1 MHAAIAA
8 SALAGTFFLG
18 FPVAADMMRVT
29 WRAAPTCAEPVIPT
43 MGVIADQDPAGRRQ
57 LDRSKPVPAKSE
69 IIRAW
74 RKRQDAIKSFRFA
87 WVEEQCHARGWM
99 PNPRYP
105 EREWLAI
112 PALLLDRSYS
122 VTKTLAV
129 DGTMMRY
136 SFELDRREEP
146 DGVDVVSPQG
156 DNRGLGVRRHYAY
169 LSVFD
174 GQRGETRV
182 SSLTGSPPPA
192 IRRVDAPVD
201 AQNLDTRAILLA
213 FRPLDRAMGHILIDR
228 AVTNERRAFYRGRST
243 FLLEERHDPSGWKTM
258 LWVEPE
264 RDFLVS
270 RCAVFFEQKW
280 IVDIDIDYVQDV
292 QWGWIPSGWR
302 VTEMLADGSRRL
314 VSQAT
319 VSSYSINRPI
329 SIQAFK

>member
-1 MHAAIAA
+1 MNAAIAA
-8 SALAGTFFLG
+8 GAVAGAFVLG
-18 FPVAADMMRVT
+18 FPVAADIMRGT
-29 WRAAPTCAEPVIPT
+29 HGAPTCAEPVAPT
-43 MGVIADQDPAGRRQ
+43 RGVVADHDSAGRLR
-57 LDRSKPVPAKSE
+57 LDPSKPVPAKAE

-74 RKRQDAIKSFRFA
+74 RQRQDAIKSFRFA
-87 WVEEQCHARGWM
+87 WVEDQCHARGWI

-112 PALLLDRSYS
+112 PGLLSDRSYS
-122 VTKTLAV
+122 VTKALSV

-136 SFELDRREEP
+136 SFELDRKEEP
-146 DGVDVVSPQG
+146 DGVDVVAPQG
-156 DNRGLGVRRHYAY
+156 DNQGLGVRRHYSY

-182 SSLTGSPPPA
+182 SSLTGSPPAA
-192 IRRVDAPVD
+192 IRRVEAPAD

-213 FRPLDRAMGHILIDR
+213 FRPLDSTMGHLLLDR
-228 AVTNERRAFYRGRST
+228 AVTNERRSFYRGRSV

-270 RCAVFFEQKW
+270 RCAVYFEQKW
-280 IVDIDIDYVQDV
+280 IVDIDIDYQQDAR
-292 QWGWIPSGWR
+292 WGWIPSRWR

-314 VSQAT
+314 VTEAT
-319 VSSYSINRPI
+319 VSRYSINQPI
-329 SIQAFK
+329 NIQEFK